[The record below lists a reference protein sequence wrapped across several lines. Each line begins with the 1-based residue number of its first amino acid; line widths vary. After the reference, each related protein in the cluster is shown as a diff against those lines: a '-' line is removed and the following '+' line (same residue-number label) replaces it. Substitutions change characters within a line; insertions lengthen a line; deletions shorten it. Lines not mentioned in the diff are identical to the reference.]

1 MNARICEKLR
11 SDPREKVVIKGQS
24 SLIEYTVSDLVGQTV
39 ICI

>member
-24 SLIEYTVSDLVGQTV
+24 SPIVPPEK
-39 ICI
+39 